1 MRRNL
6 IVSVVLLLAMIVSA
20 CAGAMPPAA
29 APAPA
34 QPPSEPQAGGILNIW
49 LPNGWPDQS
58 MLHLSHWESSWAIS
72 PMVDPYFYIATDGSM
87 QGVLADS
94 VDLAADGLTYTM
106 KLHPGVTF
114 HDGTPLTAEHVIYS
128 MLMRYSPKTRPLAE
142 IRHGADIKG
151 LKAYQAGEADT
162 IEGVTQ
168 VDELTVQFTL
178 ETQNAGF
185 LRLFFTG
192 AGADFPYPLPKHIL
206 EGLDQEKLFDGTLDY
221 WYTAPISTG
230 PYKFVKYET
239 DQYIEYARNEN
250 YWGGKVG
257 PEKLFMKIAAPE
269 VALVMLQKGEV
280 DLVSPVAL
288 TEIDRLKEDPTVEI
302 LEAENVGSWWG
313 LEMNFYTMDGLWKNP
328 KAKQAFLYAVDR
340 QAYVD
345 SILRGY
351 GKVRDSFFDGTPYAC
366 PTMTRYTYDPEKAKA
381 LLAEVGVKPED
392 VIVDLMSWL
401 GIKARL
407 DYLPIAQEYLRQIG
421 FKANVDL
428 IDNALEPEYTM
439 GEGPRGKDWDFH
451 VLWYGPGADPGS
463 IDPWLRPG
471 QSSNAGYRSWPGRPD
486 ADGVKKDAWYWEN
499 ARVTEL
505 LDLAKVESDP
515 TKRTA
520 YFQEIDCIWNQELPS
535 LTTVAASI
543 MGAKSRRL
551 QGINWQDMAALGQP
565 STFRPGAWWVWQ
577 Q

>member
-6 IVSVVLLLAMIVSA
+6 VLTVVLLWGLLLSA
-20 CAGAMPPAA
+20 CAGAIPPAA
-29 APAPA
+29 APVPA
-34 QPPSEPQAGGILNIW
+34 EPPAEPQAGGILNIW

-72 PMVDPYFYIATDGSM
+72 PMVDPYFVINADGSM
-87 QGVLADS
+87 QGILAEG
-94 VDLAADGLTYTM
+94 VDVSADGLTYTM
-106 KLHPGVTF
+106 KLHDGVTF
-114 HDGTPLTAEHVIYS
+114 HDGTPLTAEDVIYA
-128 MLMRYSPKTRPLAE
+128 MLMRYNPQTRPLAE
-142 IRHGADIKG
+142 IRNAGSIKG
-151 LKAYQAGEADT
+151 IKAYQAGEAET

-178 ETQNAGF
+178 ESPDAGF

-192 AGADFPYPLPKHIL
+192 SGTDFPYPQPKHIL
-206 EGLDQEKLFDGTLDY
+206 EGLDQAKLFDGTLDY
-221 WYTAPISTG
+221 WYTAPVGTG

-239 DQYIEYARNEN
+239 DQYIEYDRNEN

-288 TEIDRLKEDPTVEI
+288 TEIDRLKEDPSIEI

-366 PTMTRYTYDPEKAKA
+366 PTMTHYPYDPEKAKA
-381 LLAEVGVKPED
+381 LLAEINVNPED
-392 VIVDLMSWL
+392 VVIDLMSWL

-421 FKANVDL
+421 FKVNVDL
-428 IDNALEPEYTM
+428 IDNALEPEYSM

-471 QSSNAGYRSWPGRPD
+471 QSSNAGYRSWPARPD
-486 ADGVKKDAWYWEN
+486 AAGVKEGAWYWEN
-499 ARVTEL
+499 PRVTEL

-515 TKRTA
+515 AKRTA
-520 YFQEIDCIWNQELPS
+520 YFQEIDCIWNEELPS

-543 MGAKSRRL
+543 MGAKSSRL

-565 STFRPGAWWVWQ
+565 STFLPATWWVWQ

>member
-1 MRRNL
+1 MRRYL
-6 IVSVVLLLAMIVSA
+6 PLVVVVLLALALSA
-20 CAGAMPPAA
+20 CAGTVTPT
-29 APAPA
+29 APVAA
-34 QPPSEPQAGGILNIW
+34 QPPSEPQSGGTLNIW

-58 MLHLSHWESSWAIS
+58 WLHLSHWESSWAIS
-72 PMVDPYFYIATDGSM
+72 PMVDPYFFIGADGAM
-87 QGVLADS
+87 QGVLAEG
-94 VDLAADGLTYTM
+94 VDVSADGLTYTM
-106 KLHPGVTF
+106 HLRPGITF
-114 HDGTPLTAEHVIYS
+114 HDGSPLTADNVVYS
-128 MLMRYSPKTRPLAE
+128 MHLRYNPQTRPLAE
-142 IRHGADIKG
+142 IRHGASIKG
-151 LKAYQAGEADT
+151 LAAYQRGEADT
-162 IEGVTQ
+162 IEGVTK
-168 VDELTVQFTL
+168 VDDLTVQFTL
-178 ETQNAGF
+178 DGANAGF

-192 AGADFPYPLPKHIL
+192 SGTDFPYPLPL
-206 EGLDQEKLFDGTLDY
+206 NVLDTMDQEKLFDGTLDY
-221 WYTAPISTG
+221 WYTAPIGTG

-239 DQYIEYARNEN
+239 DQYIEYARNDN
-250 YWGGKVG
+250 YWGGAVG
-257 PEKLFMKIAAPE
+257 PEKLFMKIASPE

-288 TEIDRLKEDPTVEI
+288 TEIDRLKADPAVTI
-302 LEAENVGSWWG
+302 LEAENTGSWWG
-313 LEMNFYTMDGLWKNP
+313 LEINYYTMNGLWQNP

-351 GKVRDSFFDGTPYAC
+351 GRVRDSFFDGTPYAC

-381 LLAEVGVKPED
+381 LLAEIGVNPED
-392 VIVDLMSWL
+392 VIIDLMSWL

-428 IDNALEPEYTM
+428 IDNALEPEYSM

-471 QSSNAGYRSWPGRPD
+471 QSSNAGYRTWPVRPD
-486 ADGVKKDAWYWEN
+486 ANGVKEGAWYWDN
-499 ARVTEL
+499 PRVTEL
-505 LDLAKVESDP
+505 LDLARVESDP
-515 TKRTA
+515 AKRTA

-535 LTTVAASI
+535 FTTAAASI
-543 MGAKSRRL
+543 MGAKSQRL

-565 STFRPGAWWVWQ
+565 STFRPGDWWVWEQ
-577 Q
+577 